1 MNSPK
6 VTREH
11 LGGER
16 VVWTIDSGVI
26 GPVLGLTAN
35 IHGDESTGVVV
46 LNQILEQGH
55 MLQKGKLRLFP
66 SLNPEGLSEVRR
78 ESPKLAQDLNR
89 LFPNCLDSRVAVHPE
104 LRSIWFA
111 LQDHHLDMLIDIH
124 SDSGLAMPYV
134 LMDRQLSPN
143 LEVFHKMKEMAEV
156 LGLYTLKEYLPR
168 DYRRYQLQRSLS
180 GAVLNSLQIPCLTM
194 EIGRRRHVVWEDVLI
209 ALSALGRLLTH
220 FEMIDATTLIQLG
233 WNHSKPVTPSGVWR
247 RDNGPITREE
257 GLVVP
262 VAPLGQLLREG
273 DAIAKI
279 VNAQGITR
287 ETVCA
292 KQTCVVLAYP
302 DKAWV
307 ARWLSICTI
316 GVLETQRG

>member
-1 MNSPK
+1 MNSAK

-16 VVWTIDSGVI
+16 VVWTIDSGIV
-26 GPVLGLTAN
+26 GPVIGLTAN

-55 MLQKGKLRLFP
+55 LLQKGKLRIFP
-66 SLNPEGLSEVRR
+66 SLNPEGLAEVRR

-111 LQDHHLDMLIDIH
+111 LQDPHLDMLIDIH
-124 SDSGLAMPYV
+124 SDSGLALPYL

-143 LEVFHKMKEMAEV
+143 IEVLHQMEEMAEI
-156 LGLYTLKEYLPR
+156 LGLYTLKEYLPH

-180 GAVLNSLQIPCLTM
+180 GSVLNSLQVPCLTM
-194 EIGRRRHVVWEDVLI
+194 EIGRRRHVAWADVLI
-209 ALSALGRLLTH
+209 ALSALGRLLVH
-220 FEMIDATTLIQLG
+220 FEMVEPNDLLHLG
-233 WNHSKPVTPSGVWR
+233 WNQPKPLVLSGLWR

-262 VAPLGQLLREG
+262 VAPLGQILREG

-302 DKAWV
+302 DKAWI

-316 GVLETQRG
+316 GVLEA